1 MVQLL
6 VDENVPSE
14 VVRALRKA
22 GYDVVTVEDVA
33 SPGIRNDKLAE
44 LSIRMDII
52 IITRDADFTR
62 LGRPIMEKLKVIYVK
77 LGGEPSHV
85 AQAIR
90 ENLGECLRLLKDG
103 NVVMI
108 DEEGCQTI

>member
-1 MVQLL
+1 MVQLA
-6 VDENVPSE
+6 VDENVPYE
-14 VVRALRKA
+14 VVKSLRKA
-22 GYDVVTVEDVA
+22 GYDVVTVDDVA

-44 LSIRMDII
+44 LSIRMGRI

-85 AQAIR
+85 AQSIL
-90 ENLGECLRLLKDG
+90 ENLDECLRLLKDG
-103 NVVMI
+103 NVVMM
-108 DEEGCQTI
+108 DEEGCQKL